1 MQAPLKNPSS
11 PNDMKAKAQESDWVA
26 RTLRAVWHPCTQM
39 KQHELSPPVC
49 ITRGKGAWLYSDRDE
64 PYLDCISSWWTN
76 LFGHANERINEAIIS
91 QLNKIEHVM
100 LAGLTHP
107 NVVELSEELS
117 ALTHGHLGHTFYA
130 SDGASAVE
138 IALKMSHH
146 FWRTQSK
153 AQKKEFI
160 CLANG
165 YHGETLGALSVTD
178 VPLFKTA
185 YAPLIQGVHVAPSPD
200 FRGAP
205 KGMSTQ
211 EWAQEAASHLEAIL
225 SLHHESI
232 AALILEPLVQCAGRM
247 GMYDPLY
254 LKRARELCNRFE
266 VHLICDEIAVGCGRT
281 GLFFASEHAGVWPDF
296 LTLSKGISAGY
307 LPLSLSMTTD
317 TVYQAFY
324 KDNMSEG
331 FLHSHSYTGN
341 PLACAAALAGLQIFK
356 DDQVLTTNLDKAQ
369 SLHKAFSW
377 VQEDDRLVH
386 LRQQGMILAFDLHP
400 KIYAQNPQFASR
412 FFKNALKHQL
422 LMRPI
427 GETLYMMPPYIM
439 EEGQIQWMGE
449 EVKKVLH
456 ETLCST
462 P

>member
-1 MQAPLKNPSS
+1 MNANVQPT
-11 PNDMKAKAQESDWVA
+11 DWIA

-39 KQHELSPPVC
+39 KQHERFPPVC
-49 ITRGKGAWLYSDRDE
+49 ITTGKGPWLYSDRNE
-64 PYLDCISSWWTN
+64 AYMDCISSWWTN
-76 LFGHANERINEAIIS
+76 LFGHANERINQAIIE

-107 NVVELSEELS
+107 NVVELSEALS
-117 ALTHGHLGHTFYA
+117 DLTHGHLGHTFYA

-146 FWRTQSK
+146 YWRTQSRP
-153 AQKKEFI
+153 QKKEFI

-185 YAPLIQGVHVAPSPD
+185 YAPLIQGVHIAPSPD
-200 FRGAP
+200 FRLAP
-205 KGMSTQ
+205 PGVSSAQ
-211 EWAQEAASHLEAIL
+211 WAQACASHLEGLLIK
-225 SLHHESI
+225 HHDTI
-232 AALILEPLVQCAGRM
+232 AALIVEPLVQCAGRM
-247 GMYDPLY
+247 GMHDPLY
-254 LKRARELCNRFE
+254 LKLARELCTRFD

-281 GLFFASEHAGVWPDF
+281 GLFFASEHAGIWPDF

-317 TVYQAFY
+317 EIYQAFY

-356 DDQVLTTNLDKAQ
+356 DEHVLQANLLKSK
-369 SLHKAFSW
+369 SLENAFSW
-377 VQEDDRLVH
+377 VKEDERLIH
-386 LRQQGMILAFDLHP
+386 FRQQGMILAFDLNP
-400 KIYAQNPQFASR
+400 KTHAEHPQFASH
-412 FFKNALKHQL
+412 FFKNALNHQL
-422 LMRPI
+422 LLRPI
-427 GETLYMMPPYIM
+427 GETVYVMPPYILQ
-439 EEGQIQWMGE
+439 EEQIQWMGE
-449 EVKKVLH
+449 QVKMVLH
-456 ETLCST
+456 ETLQST
-462 P
+462 A